1 MLIGLD
7 FSTTNHRVQSS
18 SAAHLWQSRKPREEA
33 AHLVGHAGYHV
44 LMSGG
49 QDQAD
54 FQIYLHLSEPPVVV
68 VEVVEQLVRAARA
81 LDVQLGAT
89 ARAGFVCVAY
99 VLVSLRTLDYVF
111 SRTMT
116 DL

>member
-1 MLIGLD
+1 MGLD
-7 FSTTNHRVQSS
+7 FSTKKHTLQSTS
-18 SAAHLWQSRKPREEA
+18 TAHLWQSRKPREEA
-33 AHLVGHAGYHV
+33 AHLVGHARHHV

-54 FQIYLHLSEPPVVV
+54 LQIYVHLAEPSVVV

-116 DL
+116 HL

>member
-1 MLIGLD
+1 MIGFLHQ
-7 FSTTNHRVQSS
+7 NHTVQSTS
-18 SAAHLWQSRKPREEA
+18 TAHLWQSRKPREEA
-33 AHLVGHAGYHV
+33 AHLVGHARHHV

-54 FQIYLHLSEPPVVV
+54 LQVYVHLSEPSVVV

-99 VLVSLRTLDYVF
+99 VLVSLL
-111 SRTMT
+111 SKK
-116 DL
+116 

>member
-1 MLIGLD
+1 MIWLD
-7 FSTTNHRVQSS
+7 FSTKNHILQSTS
-18 SAAHLWQSRKPREEA
+18 GAHLWQSRKPREEA
-33 AHLVGHAGYHV
+33 AHLVGHARHHV
-44 LMSGG
+44 LTSGG

-54 FQIYLHLSEPPVVV
+54 LQVFVHLSEPSVVV

-99 VLVSLRTLDYVF
+99 VLVSLRTLDYIF